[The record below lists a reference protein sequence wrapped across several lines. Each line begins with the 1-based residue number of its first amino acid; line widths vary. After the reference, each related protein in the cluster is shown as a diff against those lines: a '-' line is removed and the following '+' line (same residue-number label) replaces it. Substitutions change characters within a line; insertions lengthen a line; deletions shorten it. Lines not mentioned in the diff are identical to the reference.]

1 MLPPTAATAPFAA
14 LQYPEFRRLVL
25 ATFLM
30 HLGLL
35 AQQVALGYD
44 LYLRTRNPLTLGFIG
59 LAEAIPFISFALFG
73 GHLADTR
80 EKRSLMLFA
89 LVVVLAATSGLIWA
103 SAPAAAAQLGESG
116 SLWAIYAMV
125 ALLGV
130 ARVFFSPSASALRAF
145 LVPRPLYGNA
155 ATWSSASW
163 QAASVLGPL
172 SGGVAY
178 AAMGLQN
185 TLIASWLCMLLALI
199 AVVGIA
205 PRGVAVLERAESI
218 WTSLA
223 EGLSFVRRTPIVF
236 YALALDL
243 FSVLFGGVVAILP
256 VFAEDILKVGPTG
269 AGLMRAAPSVGAL
282 LTLLLCAWW
291 PPTEQAWRNLLLAI
305 AGFGVATLVFALS
318 EVLWLS
324 LIALFATGA
333 FDSISVIIRSTI
345 LQVLPP
351 DHLRGRV
358 QAVNSVFIS
367 SSNELGAFE
376 SGVAARFLGTVPS
389 VLWGASATLAIVAG
403 VALRT
408 RKLLAVRLR

>member
-1 MLPPTAATAPFAA
+1 
-14 LQYPEFRRLVL
+14 LVL

-44 LYLRTRNPLTLGFIG
+44 LYLRTKNPLTLGFIG
-59 LAEAIPFISFALFG
+59 LAEAIPFISLALFG

-89 LVVVLAATSGLIWA
+89 LVLVLAATAGLIWA
-103 SAPAAAAQLGESG
+103 SAPAASAQLGEHG
-116 SLWAIYAMV
+116 NLGAIYAMV

-145 LVPRPLYGNA
+145 LVPRPVYGNA

-172 SGGVAY
+172 AGGVAY
-178 AAMGLQN
+178 AAFGLQN
-185 TLIASWLCMLLALI
+185 TLIATWLCMLLALL
-199 AVVGIA
+199 AVLGIS
-205 PRGVAVLERAESI
+205 PRGVAVLQRAESI

-291 PPTEQAWRNLLLAI
+291 PPTEKAWRNLLLAI
-305 AGFGVATLVFALS
+305 AGFGLATLLFALS
-318 EVLWLS
+318 KVLWLS

-358 QAVNSVFIS
+358 QAVTSVFIS

-389 VLWGASATLAIVAG
+389 VLWGASATLAIVAA

-408 RKLLAVRLR
+408 RNLLAVRLR